1 MEAFIGNNSN
11 VLLSRFKTGLTKTP
25 SARKIV
31 EAKKSL
37 KHVKTNL
44 KMTSEKKLDYLVKS
58 SLGLSILL
66 FPLVSQAISEVKPAT
81 NILDE
86 SGSLTKSSV
95 SYLEKAMQKL
105 KETSGTDVYFVSIRS
120 LPFETEPNQYAE
132 ELFQKWNLGEKDV
145 VVVLANKIARA
156 GIFYGNGVT
165 SLTKE
170 MTKSIGEETY
180 PFKAK
185 EEQYSSA
192 ALDVSN
198 RIVSILSNKGDPGPP
213 TLIRENSSSNFK
225 SAKATEQQRSKY
237 VAIIIILLVVAFVVP
252 MVQFFYYVKDE

>member
-1 MEAFIGNNSN
+1 MSI
-11 VLLSRFKTGLTKTP
+11 LSQLEVCHLKLNQINTQ
-25 SARKIV
+25 
-31 EAKKSL
+31 KSCSKNGIL
-37 KHVKTNL
+37 
-44 KMTSEKKLDYLVKS
+44 EKKTS
-58 SLGLSILL
+58 LL
-66 FPLVSQAISEVKPAT
+66 FLQI
-81 NILDE
+81 
-86 SGSLTKSSV
+86 
-95 SYLEKAMQKL
+95 KL
-105 KETSGTDVYFVSIRS
+105 PEREF
-120 LPFETEPNQYAE
+120 
-132 ELFQKWNLGEKDV
+132 
-145 VVVLANKIARA
+145 
-156 GIFYGNGVT
+156 FYGNGVT

>member
-1 MEAFIGNNSN
+1 MEAFISNIPTNFCSRITVNSFKNSIGKKN
-11 VLLSRFKTGLTKTP
+11 VEIKKNSKTSLTMVSQK
-25 SARKIV
+25 
-31 EAKKSL
+31 
-37 KHVKTNL
+37 NL
-44 KMTSEKKLDYLVKS
+44 NSLVKS
-58 SLGLSILL
+58 SLGLSLI
-66 FPLVSQAISEVKPAT
+66 FYPFISQAISEVKP
-81 NILDE
+81 NSNVVDE
-86 SGSLTKSSV
+86 SGVLTKSSV

-105 KETSGTDVYFVSIRS
+105 KETSGANVYFVSVRS

-132 ELFQKWNLGEKDV
+132 ELFQKWNLGDKDV

-156 GIFYGNGVT
+156 GIFSGSGI
-165 SLTKE
+165 SGLTTE
-170 MTKSIGEETY
+170 ITKSIGEETY

-198 RIVSILSNKGDPGPP
+198 RLVSILSNKGDPGPP
-213 TLIRENSSSNFK
+213 ALVRENSASTFK

>member
-1 MEAFIGNNSN
+1 
-11 VLLSRFKTGLTKTP
+11 L
-25 SARKIV
+25 
-31 EAKKSL
+31 
-37 KHVKTNL
+37 
-44 KMTSEKKLDYLVKS
+44 EKKNVETKKNSKTSLTMVSQKNLNSLVKS
-58 SLGLSILL
+58 SLGLSLI
-66 FPLVSQAISEVKPAT
+66 FYPFISQAISEVKP
-81 NILDE
+81 NSNVVDE
-86 SGSLTKSSV
+86 SGVLTKSSV

-105 KETSGTDVYFVSIRS
+105 KETSGANVYFVSVRS

-132 ELFQKWNLGEKDV
+132 ELFQKWNLGDKDV

-156 GIFYGNGVT
+156 GIFSGSGI
-165 SLTKE
+165 SGLTTEIK
-170 MTKSIGEETY
+170 KSIGEETY

-198 RIVSILSNKGDPGPP
+198 RLVSILSNKGDPGPP
-213 TLIRENSSSNFK
+213 TLVRENSASTFK

>member
-1 MEAFIGNNSN
+1 MVTGKNLNS
-11 VLLSRFKTGLTKTP
+11 
-25 SARKIV
+25 
-31 EAKKSL
+31 
-37 KHVKTNL
+37 
-44 KMTSEKKLDYLVKS
+44 LVKS
-58 SLGLSILL
+58 SLGLSVIF
-66 FPLVSQAISEVKPAT
+66 FPLISQAVSDLKPGT
-81 NILDE
+81 NVYDE
-86 SGSLTKSSV
+86 SGALTKSSI
-95 SYLEKAMQKL
+95 SYLEKAMKKV
-105 KETSGTDVYFVSIRS
+105 KETSGIDVYFVSVRS
-120 LPFETEPNQYAE
+120 LPYETQPEQYAE

-156 GIFYGNGVT
+156 GIFYGNGVS
-165 SLTKE
+165 SLTNE
-170 MTKSIGEETY
+170 ITKSIGDETY

-198 RIVSILSNKGDPGPP
+198 RLVSILSNKGDPGPP
-213 TLIRENSSSNFK
+213 TLVRENSASNFK